1 MNLCGFCLTNK
12 PTPMKF
18 IGLLLF
24 LAGIVS
30 LLLEF
35 TGANLVVLNWLDQFG
50 ETGSWAIRI
59 GVTLLGGIIYYLRRH
74 DD

>member
-1 MNLCGFCLTNK
+1 
-12 PTPMKF
+12 MKF
-18 IGLLLF
+18 IGLFLL
-24 LAGIVS
+24 LAGLVS
-30 LLLEF
+30 LILGF
-35 TGANLVVLNWLDQFG
+35 TGANLVVLNWLSQFG

>member
-1 MNLCGFCLTNK
+1 
-12 PTPMKF
+12 MKF
-18 IGLLLF
+18 IGLLLL

-30 LLLEF
+30 LFLEF
-35 TGANLVVLNWLDQFG
+35 TGANLVVLNWLSQFG

>member
-1 MNLCGFCLTNK
+1 
-12 PTPMKF
+12 MKF
-18 IGLLLF
+18 IGLLMLVV
-24 LAGIVS
+24 GGVS

-35 TGANLVVLNWLDQFG
+35 TGANLAVLHWLSQFG